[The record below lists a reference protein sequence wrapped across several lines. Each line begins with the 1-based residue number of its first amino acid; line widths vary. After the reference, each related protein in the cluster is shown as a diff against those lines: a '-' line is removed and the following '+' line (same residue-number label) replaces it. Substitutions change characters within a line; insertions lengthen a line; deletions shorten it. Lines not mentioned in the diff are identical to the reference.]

1 LGPVR
6 KIYRG
11 QFSSTIVNLI
21 KYRTPEGKLSSRLED
36 HSNEVRK
43 WLVKATVYSYLWVNQ
58 NIVVW
63 PLTGTKKIE
72 ILLSSAQ
79 TI

>member
-21 KYRTPEGKLSSRLED
+21 KYRTPEGKLSPRLED

-43 WLVKATVYSYLWVNQ
+43 WLVKATIYSYLWVNQ
-58 NIVVW
+58 NIVVASY
-63 PLTGTKKIE
+63 GHKKIE

-79 TI
+79 AI